1 MMESYNEE
9 QVRAAVGEMVAAN
22 GLRAWCRQHDIS
34 PSMVSDY
41 LRSDKPCPPVVA
53 SAVGLVRE
61 VRYVPKAWVEA
72 TECAP

>member
-1 MMESYNEE
+1 MMESYTED
-9 QVRAAVGEMVAAN
+9 QVRAVVAEMVALC

-53 SAVGLVRE
+53 AAVGLVRE
-61 VRYVPKAWVEA
+61 VRYVPKSWVDA
-72 TECAP
+72 TEVAP